1 MNNCY
6 IKPLLHIREHLNTQA
21 LVQTLSA
28 LYLYAQ
34 TKWAIPE
41 KKNMK
46 GRGLRWGYGI
56 SRGIKEIAYGISDS

>member
-6 IKPLLHIREHLNTQA
+6 IKPLLPTREHLNTQA

-28 LYLYAQ
+28 LFLSAQ

-41 KKNMK
+41 KKQTGM
-46 GRGLRWGYGI
+46 GEDWGYGI

>member
-6 IKPLLHIREHLNTQA
+6 IKPLLPTREHLNTQA

-28 LYLYAQ
+28 LFLYAQ
-34 TKWAIPE
+34 TKWAIP
-41 KKNMK
+41 KKK
-46 GRGLRWGYGI
+46 TWRGEDWGYGI